1 MPRFP
6 SLEWFEEVR
15 QVFNS
20 DDAFQTAG
28 GGSCDAIVGLKIENE
43 IYVIVFEG
51 FECSSARRAE
61 EDDLYEA
68 DFYLEMTGDEW
79 SGNDPEHLRQWLSRP
94 GPFP

>member
-28 GGSCDAIVGLKIENE
+28 GGSCDAIVGLKIGDE

-51 FECSSARRAE
+51 FRVQFCPSGARGRS
-61 EDDLYEA
+61 L
-68 DFYLEMTGDEW
+68 
-79 SGNDPEHLRQWLSRP
+79 
-94 GPFP
+94 